1 MTVRIITPFHKLS
14 TNMNYLI
21 NVSNV
26 EGNSEEKL
34 KIYPNLPFF
43 SGHVTRN

>member
-1 MTVRIITPFHKLS
+1 MQQGVMIVHFITPRHKLS

-26 EGNSEEKL
+26 KGNSEEKL
-34 KIYPNLPFF
+34 KI
-43 SGHVTRN
+43 